1 MRTTVQQVCKG
12 SCILLNIPTLFLQ
25 ERLVYVQAWYCL
37 LCWHKVYLSKY
48 GYMHNLKCLG
58 TTTIKVRYSKSTPF
72 MLCSYAWYGIVVL
85 AIVTSPFWLAKKV
98 SVPSQKKNIFLH
110 ESWNNGRLQKWAVEN
125 LIAYVPH
132 ISQQRAETTVDWENG
147 CRDQWLLKVQWWLCK
162 LCHFNSL
169 IYQIEKNN

>member
-1 MRTTVQQVCKG
+1 MMTTVQQVCKG

-25 ERLVYVQAWYCL
+25 ERLVYVQVWYCL
-37 LCWHKVYLSKY
+37 LCWHTTYISKH
-48 GYMHNLKCLG
+48 GYMHNLECLG

-98 SVPSQKKNIFLH
+98 SVPSQKRTY
-110 ESWNNGRLQKWAVEN
+110 SYMRVETM
-125 LIAYVPH
+125 VG
-132 ISQQRAETTVDWENG
+132 WENG

-169 IYQIEKNN
+169 IYQIGKNY